1 MEIPDLEDRIA
12 EVQKEIEDIKSKEP
26 YTYRT
31 LLEDGEAVERKK
43 QELAS
48 ELETYKKYHQEL
60 TELTEK
66 ILREG
71 GVQILWRMD

>member
-12 EVQKEIEDIKSKEP
+12 QVRKEIEDIKSKEP
-26 YTYRT
+26 YTYRAI
-31 LLEDGEAVERKK
+31 LEDEEAVERKK
-43 QELAS
+43 QELTS
-48 ELETYKKYHQEL
+48 ELETYKKYHQQL

-71 GVQILWRMD
+71 GVQIIWRMD